1 MMDTL
6 QVVLV
11 LGVATGV
18 RSHLSLSWDYIPR
31 GSVCVYRL
39 QHELS
44 VLQQQLCES
53 RGVVHSLQCELQ
65 VYRGSPAT
73 FDPRELHIQLEQQL
87 SGPPRS
93 RRRLLSGQYVSE
105 HRLN

>member
-1 MMDTL
+1 MF

-18 RSHLSLSWDYIPR
+18 RSQVCLLTPELDTTQTGYILR

-53 RGVVHSLQCELQ
+53 HGLVHSLQCELQ
-65 VYRGSPAT
+65 VYRGVGGVSASAHT
-73 FDPRELHIQLEQQL
+73 RNMSSIVELDG
-87 SGPPRS
+87 S
-93 RRRLLSGQYVSE
+93 
-105 HRLN
+105 